1 MILCKNFTEGGS
13 KSVDV
18 KHKILAIKCSWK
30 QRLDSENSYEW
41 KLIPLRYINKAF
53 GKKFKFHS
61 NLHITS
67 DLICVFSSFV
77 MRCAILYHLSNLKNV
92 KNTHGEV
99 LLLVKLQSKSLQLY

>member
-41 KLIPLRYINKAF
+41 KLIPPRYINKAF
-53 GKKFKFHS
+53 GKKFKFHP

>member
-53 GKKFKFHS
+53 GKKFKFHP

-92 KNTHGEV
+92 TNTHGEV